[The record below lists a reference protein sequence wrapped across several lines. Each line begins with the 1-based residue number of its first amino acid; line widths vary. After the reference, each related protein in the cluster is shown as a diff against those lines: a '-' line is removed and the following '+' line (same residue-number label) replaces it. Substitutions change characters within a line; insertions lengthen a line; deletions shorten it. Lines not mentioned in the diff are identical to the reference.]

1 MRIFFG
7 ACYIFSGGLV
17 NNWFNLI
24 FKNLLSKLLIASAF
38 SRLIIKQLGSNED
51 FASLPCLPEQF
62 QHPSIDMK
70 RVETS
75 FFFFFFLILILRVL
89 LE

>member
-1 MRIFFG
+1 M
-7 ACYIFSGGLV
+7 
-17 NNWFNLI
+17 
-24 FKNLLSKLLIASAF
+24 ASAF

-75 FFFFFFLILILRVL
+75 FFFFLFNLDSESPGRIVKEIS
-89 LE
+89 